1 LEALLAAR
9 SETMSTKRLVHSDL
23 ELKFWQD
30 GVPDVDAVRPTHCPG
45 CGAASQCPGRPL
57 TVVGH
62 GVRERQLRG
71 PSHVGTEP
79 RLITIGVR
87 RFRCRCCKAV
97 MVVAPPE
104 VLRYRLFSAVAITWA
119 LALYAV
125 ERLSAARVRHR
136 ISPWRVVGLAASSGW
151 QTLRRWIGAAGA
163 GTLLPGI
170 AARDDRPR
178 QMAASVVWALAA
190 RCPPSLRSES
200 TAHQAVSGALHT
212 LMGIT
217 P

>member
-1 LEALLAAR
+1 MEALLAAR
-9 SETMSTKRLVHSDL
+9 SEVMSTKRLVHSHL
-23 ELKFWQD
+23 ELKFWQG
-30 GVPDVDAVRPTHCPG
+30 GVPEVEAVRPTRCTD

-71 PSHVGTEP
+71 PSHVGAEP
-79 RLITIGVR
+79 RLVTIGVR

-97 MVVAPPE
+97 MTVAPPE
-104 VLRYRLFSAVAITWA
+104 VLRYRLFSAVAVTWA

-125 ERLSAARVRHR
+125 ERVSAARVRRR
-136 ISPWRVVGLAASSGW
+136 ISPWQVMGLSASAGW
-151 QTLRRWIGAAGA
+151 QALRRWIGAARAGA
-163 GTLLPGI
+163 LLPGI

-178 QMAASVVWALAA
+178 QMAASVVWALVA

-200 TAHQAVSGALHT
+200 TAHQAVGGAVHT